1 MLQMGMSKLSLKILL
16 SFMALMFSASVG
28 LSAECEDDPN
38 ECTPKNLCEVATQV
52 INDNT
57 VWSEDASAAKHIAF
71 VKELGMECGVV
82 EITDPCDLDPNEC
95 KVKQLCEKATTGDDG
110 SKSWNPE
117 AEGYVKLAKEFKLG
131 CGVVVKIDKVVGCKT
146 SPGSCTDTQ
155 VCDMAVYEISSRPLW
170 DHRSSPEFVSEAK
183 KRFLRCGVKPSKS
196 FCSEY
201 RLTACTDY
209 ELCLLATRI
218 NNAGTVSTN
227 AENKKAVKEAEKRGL
242 SCGIGKK
249 QIINKSCTLN
259 DMSGC
264 TKERL
269 CKKAASKRDGIFTW
283 KWNIFT
289 KEARKRGLNC
299 GVEGKSMKTCSPDRL
314 QHCNTKA
321 LCYRANMYKSSIEF
335 EPYRKEA
342 QRRGLAC
349 VTTESLAS
357 YFKKQSLTK
366 RKQIQYALKEL
377 GFYNMGIDGLWGN
390 GTRKAFAT
398 YTDRVYVDSLNI
410 PEAVR
415 LLLEKVKV
423 PSSFSTSKK
432 SYSSSSSSKKPSF
445 YVPSGWRLVTNNP
458 QHSFEQANAI
468 CKPMSENAGASVKNF
483 KLKSN
488 SFNCFGN
495 SFSVNCNEN
504 SGGFAEGFAES
515 FVTGMNRKKA
525 RQRAF
530 ASCMAQYGWV
540 EK

>member
-1 MLQMGMSKLSLKILL
+1 MLQMSMSKLSLKVLL
-16 SFMALMFSASVG
+16 GVFALMLSASVG
-28 LSAECEDDPN
+28 LSAECKDDPN
-38 ECTPKNLCEVATQV
+38 ECTPKKLCEVATQV
-52 INDNT
+52 INDNK
-57 VWSEDASAAKHIAF
+57 VWSEDASATKHIAF
-71 VKELGMECGVV
+71 IKELGMECGVV

-110 SKSWNPE
+110 SKSWSAE

-196 FCSEY
+196 FCSEANI
-201 RLTACTDY
+201 TPCTDY

-264 TKERL
+264 TRERL
-269 CKKAASKRDGIFTW
+269 CKKAARKRDGIFTW

-299 GVEGKSMKTCSPDRL
+299 GVDEELDHEALANHFKSQDMEVRK
-314 QHCNTKA
+314 KA
-321 LCYRANMYKSSIEF
+321 
-335 EPYRKEA
+335 
-342 QRRGLAC
+342 
-349 VTTESLAS
+349 
-357 YFKKQSLTK
+357 
-366 RKQIQYALKEL
+366 QYALKEL
-377 GFYNMGIDGLWGN
+377 GFYNNAIDGLWGE
-390 GTRKAFAT
+390 GTRIAFA
-398 YTDRVYVDSLNI
+398 RFADSL
-410 PEAVR
+410 
-415 LLLEKVKV
+415 
-423 PSSFSTSKK
+423 PSAKQDYLRQQFYGLTNQLFRSLGKKKYPDFSTSKK

-445 YVPSGWRLVTNNP
+445 NVPSGWRLVTNNP

-468 CKPMSENAGASVKNF
+468 CKPMSENAGASAKSY
-483 KLKSN
+483 KQRSN
-488 SFNCFGN
+488 SFNCRGN
-495 SFSVNCNEN
+495 SYSFNCSEN

-515 FVTGMNRKKA
+515 FVTGLNRKRA